1 MGWTIMTMSMN
12 PSTANP
18 RRANQGRAGATD
30 VAAGATV
37 HTADTPHLD
46 WAASSTTD
54 STDLATDMGQG
65 TIVIITGPTDIPSFR
80 MVDTNIS
87 PSTRVNLPN
96 LLTTNPSHMPP
107 LNLKPTLLLSPSLM
121 LPLNPRPTQL
131 PRLML
136 PHNLNPTCSLLHST
150 RPHNLIL
157 TLSLLHNMRLP
168 PHPLQRHIHNL
179 NMPNHTLHVC

>member
-107 LNLKPTLLLSPSLM
+107 LNLKPTLLLSP
-121 LPLNPRPTQL
+121 
-131 PRLML
+131 
-136 PHNLNPTCSLLHST
+136 NPTCSLLLHST
-150 RPHNLIL
+150 RLHNLIL

-179 NMPNHTLHVC
+179 NMPDHTLHVC

>member
-65 TIVIITGPTDIPSFR
+65 TTVTITGPTDIPSFP

-107 LNLKPTLLLSPSLM
+107 LNLKPTQLPSLM
-121 LPLNPRPTQL
+121 LPHR
-131 PRLML
+131 
-136 PHNLNPTCSLLHST
+136 LNPTCSLLHST
-150 RPHNLIL
+150 RLHNRIL

-168 PHPLQRHIHNL
+168 PPPLQRHIHNL